1 MRNIFGLA
9 AGVVVWAGW
18 AVSGPAVMAQEPEPP
33 MFGASAGAQFNA
45 PPDASQ
51 REDDQQAGSSGQSGG
66 ASLSPQNP
74 QDLRDPQQYAQESAQ
89 PAQQAE
95 QGEQAQ
101 ARQECRDVS
110 GNAEIDGKQQQFNG
124 LACRQPDGTWRI
136 QESDDEPDSGG
147 DNAGAAY
154 PAPDGAPYAAAPDG
168 APYDPY
174 YGYGYPYP
182 YAYPYDP
189 FWGPPFLFGFGA
201 SFVFVD
207 RFHHFHHIDHVHF
220 GHPGF
225 AHGGFHHGFH
235 GGFHGGGF
243 HGGGG
248 GFHGGGGGHGR

>member
-1 MRNIFGLA
+1 MG
-9 AGVVVWAGW
+9 
-18 AVSGPAVMAQEPEPP
+18 GPVAMAQEFEPP
-33 MFGASAGAQFNA
+33 VFGAPPGGQFNT
-45 PPDASQ
+45 PPDDSQ
-51 REDDQQAGSSGQSGG
+51 REDGQQAGSAGQSGG
-66 ASLSPQNP
+66 APRNTQNM
-74 QDLRDPQQYAQESAQ
+74 QNPQQYAQQFAQ

-95 QGEQAQ
+95 QAEQEQ

-110 GNAEIDGKQQQFNG
+110 GNAEIDGRQQPFTG

-136 QESDDEPDSGG
+136 QESDDEPD
-147 DNAGAAY
+147 DNGGAAY
-154 PAPDGAPYAAAPDG
+154 SAPDGAPYAVGPDG

-182 YAYPYDP
+182 YPYPYDP

-220 GHPGF
+220 GHPGGF
-225 AHGGFHHGFH
+225 AHGGFRHGFH
-235 GGFHGGGF
+235 GGFHGGFHAGGF

-248 GFHGGGGGHGR
+248 GFHGGGGGFHGR

>member
-1 MRNIFGLA
+1 M
-9 AGVVVWAGW
+9 VCAGW

-51 REDDQQAGSSGQSGG
+51 REDD
-66 ASLSPQNP
+66 
-74 QDLRDPQQYAQESAQ
+74 
-89 PAQQAE
+89 QQAE

-136 QESDDEPDSGG
+136 QESDNEPE
-147 DNAGAAY
+147 DNGGAAY
-154 PAPDGAPYAAAPDG
+154 SAPNDAAPDGAPYAAAPDG

-182 YAYPYDP
+182 YPYPYDP
-189 FWGPPFLFGFGA
+189 FWGPPFVFGFGA

-220 GHPGF
+220 GHPRGF
-225 AHGGFHHGFH
+225 AHGGFHRGFHGGVH